1 MVGRQVLALLIEVQ
15 ILVPEQHYRLYKN
28 GSIIKN
34 NKDRLRPVFVAVWRS
49 LICHKIIDRLKLL
62 CFNLLLFQ

>member
-1 MVGRQVLALLIEVQ
+1 MVGQQVLALFIGVR
-15 ILVPEQHYRLYKN
+15 IPIPEQHYRLYKN

-49 LICHKIIDRLKLL
+49 LICHKMIDSLTLL
-62 CFNLLLFQ
+62 CYDLILLF